1 MSNTTE
7 ARAETLSPSDERSGG
22 VPALERAL
30 TVLESLAQSRKGYSA
45 SELSR
50 RLNLP
55 KSSVHLILRT
65 LERRG
70 YLQKQ
75 AAGGRY
81 RFGMK
86 LVALGR
92 TALDGVELRDEARP
106 ALAALVT
113 KTGLTVHM
121 GVLERSEIVIIERV
135 ESTSPVRVVSWVGR
149 RMDLNSTAI
158 GKALIAYLP
167 EAEFE
172 VQVRPSHLSRHNE
185 RTIGTMTA
193 LRRELD
199 RVLQRGY
206 STCDEEDEVGVR
218 CVGAPILNA
227 GGHSVAAISV
237 AGTTLQIPVERI
249 PELGEQVKAAAAE
262 ISARIQ
268 GR

>member
-1 MSNTTE
+1 MSKPHGTD
-7 ARAETLSPSDERSGG
+7 SPSGEPANRPGG
-22 VPALERAL
+22 VPALDRAL

-55 KSSVHLILRT
+55 KSSIHLILRT

-81 RFGMK
+81 RFGLK

-92 TALDGVELRDEARP
+92 TALDGVELRDEGRP
-106 ALAALVT
+106 ALAGLVA
-113 KTGLTVHM
+113 KTGLTGHL
-121 GVLERSEIVIIERV
+121 GVLERSEIVIIERI
-135 ESTSPVRVVSWVGR
+135 ESTSTVRVVSWVGR
-149 RMDLNSTAI
+149 RMDVNSTAV

-167 EAEFE
+167 DTEFDA
-172 VQVRPSHLSRHNE
+172 QVRPTQLPRHND
-185 RTIGTMTA
+185 RTIGTIAA
-193 LRRELD
+193 LRRELN
-199 RVLQRGY
+199 RVRQLGY
-206 STCDEEDEVGVR
+206 STCDEEDEIGVR

-227 GGHSVAAISV
+227 AGHAVAAISV
-237 AGTTLQIPVERI
+237 SGTTTQIPAERI
-249 PELGEQVKAAAAE
+249 PELGAQVKAAAAE
-262 ISARIQ
+262 ISARVQ